1 MRGRTELGNADNGV
15 DLMPPVVQERR
26 NTAEPGA
33 LGRWAL
39 GLGGPHGSR
48 QNQMRR
54 HGLRGR
60 RRPKREQVE
69 GTDRQL
75 YMCQDWNRDSAIL
88 FGTEKVS
95 GDLEDSNADGRGA
108 GRGRTPSSV
117 KLSLNALSFVI
128 KMDPSLEER
137 KGM

>member
-1 MRGRTELGNADNGV
+1 
-15 DLMPPVVQERR
+15 MPQVVQERR

-60 RRPKREQVE
+60 KRLRREQVE
-69 GTDRQL
+69 GIDRQL
-75 YMCQDWNRDSAIL
+75 YMCQDWNSAIL
-88 FGTEKVS
+88 FGTEKVKS
-95 GDLEDSNADGRGA
+95 VVTWKTAAPMGGGA
-108 GRGRTPSSV
+108 GRGRTPSSI
-117 KLSLNALSFVI
+117 KLSLNALSLVI